1 MAADEYGMTAQ
12 GFVPKRLVDINADI
26 VNRIAGITDPKTGTQ
41 PFMDVA
47 DDSIIGQIVGIVS
60 NAISECWEAAYEAS
74 VQFNPLY
81 NTGAGQSGT
90 VQLNG
95 ITRQPG
101 GNTIIR
107 CTLTGKEGTTIP
119 EGALIGDMEGT
130 YSYALN
136 ASVVIPSDGEVSA
149 AFTCTTKAENNPEP
163 GTVNTIQTA
172 VMGWYGVV
180 NTETLSVGQP
190 EESDAAL
197 RKRQQQSTSLTSYRQ
212 IEAIY
217 AAILAVQDV
226 TFCRVYQNAETS
238 PEDSR
243 GIPFKEIAP
252 IVVGGDDNAI
262 AEAMFLR
269 MPVTVQGYGSTI
281 VTLTDQQGIS
291 YPVAFSRPTEVPI
304 YVAVDISVTDSSL
317 FPSNYASL
325 IQQAIVEYAY
335 YDNTAKSGFPPG
347 SDVIRTRLF
356 TPINAAAP
364 GFRIN
369 NMTIGKSAEAQAK
382 DDIQIAWNEV
392 AQFVAENITV
402 TLQD

>member
-1 MAADEYGMTAQ
+1 MASDEYGMTAQ

-26 VNRIAGITDPKTGTQ
+26 IEQIGAIVDPKTGTT
-41 PFMDVA
+41 PFMNVA
-47 DDSIIGQIVGIVS
+47 DDSILGQIVGIVS

-101 GNTIIR
+101 GNSIIR
-107 CTLTGKEGTTIP
+107 CTLTGTPNTQIP
-119 EGALIGDMEGT
+119 QGALIGDVEGN

-136 ASVVIPSDGEVSA
+136 NNVVIESSGTVDA
-149 AFTCTTKAENNPEP
+149 LFTCTTKAELNPAV
-163 GTVNTIQTA
+163 GTVQTIQTA
-172 VMGWYGVV
+172 VTGWYSVT
-180 NTETLSVGQP
+180 NTETVSVGQAP
-190 EESDAAL
+190 ESDAAL
-197 RKRQQQSTSLTSYRQ
+197 RKRQQQSTSLTAYRQ

-226 TFCRVYQNAETS
+226 TFCRVYQNAETQ
-238 PEDSR
+238 PEDDR

-269 MPVTVQGYGSTI
+269 MPVTVQGHGTTKI
-281 VTLTDQQGIS
+281 TLTDQQGVNYVI
-291 YPVAFSRPTEVPI
+291 AFSRPTAVPI
-304 YVAVDISVTDSSL
+304 YVVVEISVTDGTL
-317 FPSNYASL
+317 FPSDYEAL

-347 SDVIRTRLF
+347 ADVIRTRLF

-364 GFRIN
+364 GFKIN

-382 DDIQIAWNEV
+382 NDIPIAWNEV
-392 AQFVAENITV
+392 AEFKAEYITV